1 MGQKTFYEILF
12 GRFPCKFRKPPV
24 IISEHRD
31 ISLIPPGTGRAKD
44 ILSTGI
50 GVFVDMVLQ
59 SMASSIKQGIFMDAK
74 GEMATLSIKQG
85 LFLDAKGK
93 MTALARKGGV
103 FLAAKTGDIKKRHP
117 RKDVSVDIW

>member
-59 SMASSIKQGIFMDAK
+59 SMASSIKQG
-74 GEMATLSIKQG
+74 

-93 MTALARKGGV
+93 LTALARKRGV
-103 FLAAKTGDIKKRHP
+103 FLAAKTDDKKRDTLERMSP
-117 RKDVSVDIW
+117 